1 MCVIVDANLAS
12 RVFQEPAEAD
22 FAPVLKWIL
31 EQGGELVFGGHLA
44 TELARMEKPRRFLR
58 ALLQAGRA
66 RRVSD
71 ESLDAEEMVVEATGH
86 CRSNDQHVLALARV
100 SGARTLCT
108 HDRDLQRD
116 FRDPKLVSHQR
127 GSIYQRK
134 EHAHLLRHTTS
145 CGKLVRP
152 GRR

>member
-22 FAPVLKWIL
+22 FAPVLNWIL
-31 EQGGELVFGGHLA
+31 EQGGQLVFGGR
-44 TELARMEKPRRFLR
+44 LARELNEMERPRRFLR
-58 ALLQAGRA
+58 VLSQAGLA
-66 RRVSD
+66 RLVPDTSIA
-71 ESLDAEEMVVEATGH
+71 AEEAVVAATGH

-116 FRDPKLVSHQR
+116 FRDPRLISDQR

-134 EHAHLLRHTTS
+134 EHARLLRHTTS
-145 CGKLVRP
+145 CGRLARQ
-152 GRR
+152 RRR